1 LCRAHGNGNGVFKI
15 LLEEWGWIG
24 YNKYYEVT
32 GEKMDIMC
40 EGGTL

>member
-1 LCRAHGNGNGVFKI
+1 VLFKI
-15 LLEEWGWIG
+15 LLEEWGGIG

>member
-1 LCRAHGNGNGVFKI
+1 MVTKNAVFMRAVAFRKR
-15 LLEEWGWIG
+15 LG